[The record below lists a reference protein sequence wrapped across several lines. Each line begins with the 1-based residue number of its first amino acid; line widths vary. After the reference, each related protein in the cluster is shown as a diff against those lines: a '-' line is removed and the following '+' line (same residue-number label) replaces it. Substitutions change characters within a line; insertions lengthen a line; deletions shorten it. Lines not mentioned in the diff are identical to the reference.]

1 MKDYVKYKV
10 DEELSFLSA
19 DDNMWTK
26 ILEKSDEALGERAD
40 NLISREYFAKRG
52 RLGSKRSI
60 KTIVKVS
67 IIAAT
72 LMVLSVA
79 SVLGVEYFQRKYKT
93 IIPRSIS
100 GHFNSDSDAVSDMN
114 DVITS
119 QKSGM
124 IDKAAGVK
132 DMSDRYNITWEE
144 YTSTEHAIRAKIILQ
159 SKDGSPVLT
168 ENENKTPV
176 FTSIGFDKTEVKG
189 ENSILNAKDVGDVCV
204 GDKNIEEII
213 AGEYHFR
220 ENGRNITGRGI
231 RVKLTDIS
239 DDLSRLELEL
249 LYENYDTNL
258 DNENITITLGN
269 LISDYYEFEDMG
281 VKDSIGKLISS
292 GKAET
297 EFLDG
302 GIEDGMYKGYLPKG
316 DNKIVFSEKYPD
328 CYIDN
333 FGFVQVN
340 HYNYSDTQFAISFVC
355 DEASKNDFK
364 QLAMQSDI
372 TGYDVCTKI
381 YEHED
386 GRIELLYDVNC
397 DESYV
402 NEYYR
407 TKKDKDTD
415 NNIYDTTMEHLEHL
429 YLKKNVNYA
438 GLPYSGYQKYPN
450 LTSTEHANL
459 DRSYESVVKS
469 EIIPCEYS
477 ITFTNKVS
485 SKAFN
490 QDVNVFVPT
499 DTEGRELKLYNIT
512 IADMQ
517 VELCSI
523 SELKESDMSGK
534 DNSEIFDK
542 YYIYD
547 GPVLYMSDGSIV
559 KSDHENIMSTAQVS
573 MSSIRRYDNEPFLYS
588 NWSYD
593 ISGAVNTEN
602 IVKIEW
608 NGVTIWEK

>member
-10 DEELSFLSA
+10 DEELSSLSA
-19 DDNMWTK
+19 DDDMWAK
-26 ILEKSDEALGERAD
+26 ILEKSDEVLDERAD

-79 SVLGVEYFQRKYKT
+79 SVMGVEYFQRKYKT

-100 GHFNSDSDAVSDMN
+100 GHFNSDSDAVSNMK

-119 QKSGM
+119 EKSG
-124 IDKAAGVK
+124 ISDKTAGVK
-132 DMSDRYNITWEE
+132 DMSDRYNLTWEE

-189 ENSILNAKDVGDVCV
+189 ENSILNVKEVGNIRI
-204 GDKNIEEII
+204 GDKYTEEII

-281 VKDSIGKLISS
+281 VKDSIGKVISS

-316 DNKIVFSEKYPD
+316 DNRIVFSDKYPD

-333 FGFVQVN
+333 FGFVQ
-340 HYNYSDTQFAISFVC
+340 SDLHNNTQFAISFVC

-386 GRIELLYDVNC
+386 GRIELLYDVNY

-438 GLPYSGYQKYPN
+438 GLPYSGYQKDPN
-450 LTSTEHANL
+450 LSSTEHSNL
-459 DRSYESVVKS
+459 IRTHESCVKS

-477 ITFTNKVS
+477 IRFTNKVS
-485 SKAFN
+485 SKAFS
-490 QDVNVFVPT
+490 QDVNVYVPT
-499 DTEGRELKLYNIT
+499 DTEGREVKLYNIT
-512 IADMQ
+512 IDDMQ
-517 VELCSI
+517 VELCSTA
-523 SELKESDMSGK
+523 ELNESDMTRT
-534 DNSEIFDK
+534 DNAKIFDE

-547 GPVLYMSDGSIV
+547 GPVFYMSDGSV
-559 KSDHENIMSTAQVS
+559 VETDHENIMSTAHVS

-588 NWSYD
+588 KWSYD
-593 ISGAVNTEN
+593 ISGVVNTDN

>member
-26 ILEKSDEALGERAD
+26 ILEKSDETLGERTD
-40 NLISREYFAKRG
+40 NLISREYFARRG

-60 KTIVKVS
+60 KTVVKVS

-72 LMVLSVA
+72 LMVLFVA

-189 ENSILNAKDVGDVCV
+189 ENSILNVKDVGNIDVGV
-204 GDKNIEEII
+204 II
-213 AGEYHFR
+213 GNDR
-220 ENGRNITGRGI
+220 VVTGKGI
-231 RVKLTDIS
+231 SVRLTDIS

-249 LYENYDTNL
+249 LYQNYDTNL

-302 GIEDGMYKGYLPKG
+302 GIDHHAMYKGYLPKG
-316 DNKIVFSEKYPD
+316 DNRIAFSDKYPD

-333 FGFVQVN
+333 FGFVQN
-340 HYNYSDTQFAISFVC
+340 NLQDRNNTQFVISFVC

-386 GRIELLYDVNC
+386 GRIELLYDVNF
-397 DESYV
+397 DKSYE

-407 TKKDKDTD
+407 TQKDKITN
-415 NNIYDTTMEHLEHL
+415 NNITDTTMEHLEHL
-429 YLKKNVNYA
+429 YIKKNVNYA
-438 GLPYSGYQKYPN
+438 GVPYAGYQSYYN
-450 LTSTEHANL
+450 LTPTE
-459 DRSYESVVKS
+459 RSNIIRTHESCVKS
-469 EIIPCEYS
+469 ETIPCEYS
-477 ITFTNKVS
+477 IAYTNKVS
-485 SKAFN
+485 SKAFS
-490 QDVNVFVPT
+490 QDVDVVVPT
-499 DTEGRELKLYNIT
+499 DTEGRELKLFSIT

-517 VELCSI
+517 IQLRS
-523 SELKESDMSGK
+523 SAELKESDKTRKDYSGLY
-534 DNSEIFDK
+534 DEYD
-542 YYIYD
+542 IYD
-547 GPVLYMSDGSIV
+547 GPTLYMSDGSIV
-559 KSDHENIMSTAQVS
+559 KTERENSISTERMNAGMIDCNNYTVES
-573 MSSIRRYDNEPFLYS
+573 YL
-588 NWSYD
+588 SYD
-593 ISGAVNTEN
+593 ISVAVNTEN

>member
-19 DDNMWTK
+19 DDEMWAK

-40 NLISREYFAKRG
+40 NLISREYFARRG

-60 KTIVKVS
+60 KTVVKVS

-93 IIPRSIS
+93 IIPKSIS
-100 GHFNSDSDAVSDMN
+100 GHFNSDSDAVSDMK

-124 IDKAAGVK
+124 TDKTAGVK
-132 DMSDRYNITWEE
+132 DISDRYNLTWEE

-189 ENSILNAKDVGDVCV
+189 ENSILNVKDVGNIDVGV
-204 GDKNIEEII
+204 II
-213 AGEYHFR
+213 GNDR
-220 ENGRNITGRGI
+220 VVTGKGI
-231 RVKLTDIS
+231 SVRLTDIS

-249 LYENYDTNL
+249 LYQNYDTNL

-302 GIEDGMYKGYLPKG
+302 GIDHHAMYKGYLPKG
-316 DNKIVFSEKYPD
+316 DNRIAFSDKYPD

-333 FGFVQVN
+333 FGFVQN
-340 HYNYSDTQFAISFVC
+340 NLQDRNNTQFVISFVC

-386 GRIELLYDVNC
+386 GRIELLYDVNF
-397 DESYV
+397 DKSYE

-407 TKKDKDTD
+407 TQKDKITN
-415 NNIYDTTMEHLEHL
+415 NNITDTTMEHLEHL
-429 YLKKNVNYA
+429 YIKKNVNYA
-438 GLPYSGYQKYPN
+438 GVPYAGYQSYYN
-450 LTSTEHANL
+450 LTPTE
-459 DRSYESVVKS
+459 RSNIIRTHESCVKS
-469 EIIPCEYS
+469 ETIPCEYS
-477 ITFTNKVS
+477 IAYTNKVS
-485 SKAFN
+485 SKAFS
-490 QDVNVFVPT
+490 QDLDVVVPT
-499 DTEGRELKLYNIT
+499 DTEGRELKLFSIT

-517 VELCSI
+517 IQLRS
-523 SELKESDMSGK
+523 SAELKESDKTRKDYSGLY
-534 DNSEIFDK
+534 DEYD
-542 YYIYD
+542 IYD
-547 GPVLYMSDGSIV
+547 GPTLYMSDGSIV
-559 KSDHENIMSTAQVS
+559 KT
-573 MSSIRRYDNEPFLYS
+573 
-588 NWSYD
+588 
-593 ISGAVNTEN
+593 
-602 IVKIEW
+602 
-608 NGVTIWEK
+608 

>member
-26 ILEKSDEALGERAD
+26 ILEKSDEALGERTD

-60 KTIVKVS
+60 KTVVKVS

-79 SVLGVEYFQRKYKT
+79 SVMGVEYFQRKYKT

-100 GHFNSDSDAVSDMN
+100 GHFNSDSDAVSDMK

-119 QKSGM
+119 QKSG
-124 IDKAAGVK
+124 ISDKTAGVK
-132 DMSDRYNITWEE
+132 DMSDRYNLTWEE

-189 ENSILNAKDVGDVCV
+189 ENSILNVKDVGNIDVGV
-204 GDKNIEEII
+204 II
-213 AGEYHFR
+213 GNDR
-220 ENGRNITGRGI
+220 VVTGKGI
-231 RVKLTDIS
+231 SVRLTDIS

-249 LYENYDTNL
+249 LYQNYDTNL

-302 GIEDGMYKGYLPKG
+302 GIDHHAMYKGYLPKG
-316 DNKIVFSEKYPD
+316 DNRIAFSDKYPD

-333 FGFVQVN
+333 FGFVQN
-340 HYNYSDTQFAISFVC
+340 NLQDRNNTQFVISFVC
-355 DEASKNDFK
+355 DEASKDDFK

-386 GRIELLYDVNC
+386 GRIELLYDVNY
-397 DESYV
+397 DTSYA
-402 NEYYR
+402 NEHYR
-407 TKKDKDTD
+407 TQKDKITN
-415 NNIYDTTMEHLEHL
+415 NNIIDTTMEHLEHL

-438 GLPYSGYQKYPN
+438 GVPYAGYQSYYN
-450 LTSTEHANL
+450 LTPTE
-459 DRSYESVVKS
+459 RSNIIRTHESCVKS
-469 EIIPCEYS
+469 ETIPCEYN
-477 ITFTNKVS
+477 IAFTNKVS
-485 SKAFN
+485 SKAFS
-490 QDVNVFVPT
+490 QDVDVVVPT
-499 DTEGRELKLYNIT
+499 DTEGRELKLFSIT

-517 VELCSI
+517 IQLRS
-523 SELKESDMSGK
+523 SAELKESDKTRKDYSGLY
-534 DNSEIFDK
+534 DEYD
-542 YYIYD
+542 IYD
-547 GPVLYMSDGSIV
+547 GPTLYMSDGSIV
-559 KSDHENIMSTAQVS
+559 KTEREN
-573 MSSIRRYDNEPFLYS
+573 SILTERMNAGMIDCNNYTVESYL
-588 NWSYD
+588 SYD
-593 ISGAVNTEN
+593 ISVAVNTEN

>member
-10 DEELSFLSA
+10 DEELSSLSA
-19 DDNMWTK
+19 DDDMWAK
-26 ILEKSDEALGERAD
+26 ILEKSDEVLDERAD

-79 SVLGVEYFQRKYKT
+79 SVMGVEYIQRKYKT

-100 GHFNSDSDAVSDMN
+100 GHFNSDSDAVSDMK

-119 QKSGM
+119 QKSG
-124 IDKAAGVK
+124 ISDKTAGVK
-132 DMSDRYNITWEE
+132 DMSDRYNLTWEE

-189 ENSILNAKDVGDVCV
+189 ENSILNVKEVGNIRI
-204 GDKNIEEII
+204 GDKYTEEII

-281 VKDSIGKLISS
+281 VKDSIGKVISS

-316 DNKIVFSEKYPD
+316 DNRIVFSDKYPD

-333 FGFVQVN
+333 FGFVQ
-340 HYNYSDTQFAISFVC
+340 SDLHNNTQFAISFVC

-386 GRIELLYDVNC
+386 GRIELLYDVNY

-438 GLPYSGYQKYPN
+438 GLPYSGYQKDPN
-450 LTSTEHANL
+450 LSSTEHSNL
-459 DRSYESVVKS
+459 IRTHESCVKS

-485 SKAFN
+485 SKAFS
-490 QDVNVFVPT
+490 QDVNVYVPT
-499 DTEGRELKLYNIT
+499 DTEGREVKLYNIT
-512 IADMQ
+512 IDDMQ
-517 VELCSI
+517 VELCSTA
-523 SELKESDMSGK
+523 ELNESDMTRT
-534 DNSEIFDK
+534 DNAKIFDE

-547 GPVLYMSDGSIV
+547 GPVFYMSDGSV
-559 KSDHENIMSTAQVS
+559 VETDHENIMSTAHVS

-588 NWSYD
+588 KWSYD
-593 ISGAVNTEN
+593 ISGVVNTDN

>member
-19 DDNMWTK
+19 DDEMWAK
-26 ILEKSDEALGERAD
+26 ILEKSDETLGERTD

-60 KTIVKVS
+60 KTVVKVS

-79 SVLGVEYFQRKYKT
+79 SVMGVEYFQRKYKT

-124 IDKAAGVK
+124 TDKTASVK
-132 DMSDRYNITWEE
+132 DMSDRYNLTWEE

-189 ENSILNAKDVGDVCV
+189 ENSILNVKDVGNIDVGV
-204 GDKNIEEII
+204 II
-213 AGEYHFR
+213 GNDR
-220 ENGRNITGRGI
+220 VVTGKGI
-231 RVKLTDIS
+231 SVRLTDIS

-249 LYENYDTNL
+249 LYQNYDTNL

-302 GIEDGMYKGYLPKG
+302 GIDHHAMYKGYLPKG
-316 DNKIVFSEKYPD
+316 DNRIAFSDKYPD

-333 FGFVQVN
+333 FGFVQN
-340 HYNYSDTQFAISFVC
+340 NLQDRNNTQFVISFVC

-386 GRIELLYDVNC
+386 GRIELLYDVNF
-397 DESYV
+397 DKSYE

-407 TKKDKDTD
+407 TQKDKITN
-415 NNIYDTTMEHLEHL
+415 NNITDTTMEHLEHL
-429 YLKKNVNYA
+429 YIKKNVNYA
-438 GLPYSGYQKYPN
+438 GVPYAGYQSYYN
-450 LTSTEHANL
+450 LTPTE
-459 DRSYESVVKS
+459 RSNIIRTHESCVKS
-469 EIIPCEYS
+469 ETIPCEYS
-477 ITFTNKVS
+477 IAYTNKVS
-485 SKAFN
+485 SKAFS
-490 QDVNVFVPT
+490 QDVDVVVPT
-499 DTEGRELKLYNIT
+499 DTEGRELKLFSIT

-517 VELCSI
+517 IQLRS
-523 SELKESDMSGK
+523 SAELKESDKTRKDYSGLY
-534 DNSEIFDK
+534 DEYD
-542 YYIYD
+542 IYD
-547 GPVLYMSDGSIV
+547 GPTLYMSDGSIV
-559 KSDHENIMSTAQVS
+559 KTERENSISTERMNAGMIDCNNYTVES
-573 MSSIRRYDNEPFLYS
+573 YL
-588 NWSYD
+588 SYD
-593 ISGAVNTEN
+593 ISVAVNTEN

>member
-60 KTIVKVS
+60 KTVVKVS

-72 LMVLSVA
+72 IMVLSVA
-79 SVLGVEYFQRKYKT
+79 SVMGVEYFQRKYKT

-124 IDKAAGVK
+124 TDKTAGVK
-132 DMSDRYNITWEE
+132 DMSDRYNLTWEE

-189 ENSILNAKDVGDVCV
+189 ENSILNVEDVGNIDVGV
-204 GDKNIEEII
+204 II
-213 AGEYHFR
+213 GNDR
-220 ENGRNITGRGI
+220 VVTGKGI
-231 RVKLTDIS
+231 SVRLTDIS

-249 LYENYDTNL
+249 LYQNYDTNL

-316 DNKIVFSEKYPD
+316 DNKIVFSDKYPD

-438 GLPYSGYQKYPN
+438 GVPYAGYQSYYN
-450 LTSTEHANL
+450 LTPTE
-459 DRSYESVVKS
+459 RSNIIRTHESCVKS
-469 EIIPCEYS
+469 ETIPCEYN
-477 ITFTNKVS
+477 IAFTNKVS
-485 SKAFN
+485 SKAFS
-490 QDVNVFVPT
+490 QDVDVVVPT
-499 DTEGRELKLYNIT
+499 DTEGRELKLFSIT

-517 VELCSI
+517 IQLRS
-523 SELKESDMSGK
+523 SAELKESDKTRKDYSGLY
-534 DNSEIFDK
+534 DEYD
-542 YYIYD
+542 IYD
-547 GPVLYMSDGSIV
+547 GPTLYMSDGSIV
-559 KSDHENIMSTAQVS
+559 KTERENSISTERMNAGMIDCNNYTVES
-573 MSSIRRYDNEPFLYS
+573 YL
-588 NWSYD
+588 SYD
-593 ISGAVNTEN
+593 ISVAVNTEN

>member
-10 DEELSFLSA
+10 DEELSSLSA
-19 DDNMWTK
+19 DDDMWAK
-26 ILEKSDEALGERAD
+26 ILEKSDEVLGKRTD
-40 NLISREYFAKRG
+40 NLISREYFARRG

-100 GHFNSDSDAVSDMN
+100 GHFKSDSDAVSNMN

-119 QKSGM
+119 EKSG
-124 IDKAAGVK
+124 ISDKTAGVK

-189 ENSILNAKDVGDVCV
+189 ENSILNVEDVG
-204 GDKNIEEII
+204 NIDIGVVI
-213 AGEYHFR
+213 GNDR
-220 ENGRNITGRGI
+220 VVTGKGI
-231 RVKLTDIS
+231 SVRLTDIT

-249 LYENYDTNL
+249 LYQNYDTNL
-258 DNENITITLGN
+258 DNENITITIGN
-269 LISDYYEFEDMG
+269 LISDYYEFEDME

-302 GIEDGMYKGYLPKG
+302 GIDHHGMYKGYLPKG
-316 DNKIVFSEKYPD
+316 DNRIVISDKYPD

-333 FGFVQVN
+333 FGFVQN
-340 HYNYSDTQFAISFVC
+340 NLQDRNNTQFVISFVC

-386 GRIELLYDVNC
+386 GRIELLYDVNS
-397 DESYV
+397 DQSYL
-402 NEYYR
+402 NEHYKSKR
-407 TKKDKDTD
+407 DKNTD
-415 NNIYDTTMEHLEHL
+415 NNIIDTTMEHLEHL

-438 GLPYSGYQKYPN
+438 GVPYAGYQSYYN
-450 LTSTEHANL
+450 LTPTE
-459 DRSYESVVKS
+459 RSNMMRLHDSCVKS
-469 EIIPCEYS
+469 ETIPCEYS

-485 SKAFN
+485 SMAFS
-490 QDVNVFVPT
+490 QDVDVVVPT
-499 DTEGRELKLYNIT
+499 DTEGRELKLFRIT

-517 VELCSI
+517 IELRS
-523 SELKESDMSGK
+523 SAELNESDKTRKDYSGLLY
-534 DNSEIFDK
+534 DEYD
-542 YYIYD
+542 IYK
-547 GPVLYMSDGSIV
+547 GPILYMSDGSII
-559 KSDHENIMSTAQVS
+559 KTESDNSISTERLNGGMIDWNNYTVES
-573 MSSIRRYDNEPFLYS
+573 YL
-588 NWSYD
+588 SYD

>member
-19 DDNMWTK
+19 DDEMWAK

-60 KTIVKVS
+60 KTVVKVS

-100 GHFNSDSDAVSDMN
+100 GHFNSDSDAVSDMK

-124 IDKAAGVK
+124 TDKTAGVK
-132 DMSDRYNITWEE
+132 DMSDRYNLTWEE

-189 ENSILNAKDVGDVCV
+189 ENSILNAKDVGNIDVGV
-204 GDKNIEEII
+204 II
-213 AGEYHFR
+213 GNDR
-220 ENGRNITGRGI
+220 VVTGKGI
-231 RVKLTDIS
+231 SVRLTDIS

-249 LYENYDTNL
+249 LYQNYDTNL

-316 DNKIVFSEKYPD
+316 DNRIVFSDKYPD

-333 FGFVQVN
+333 FGFVQ
-340 HYNYSDTQFAISFVC
+340 SDLHNNTQFAISFVC

-386 GRIELLYDVNC
+386 GRIELLYDVNY

-438 GLPYSGYQKYPN
+438 GLPYSGYQKDYN
-450 LTSTEHANL
+450 LSSTEHSNL
-459 DRSYESVVKS
+459 IRTHESCVKS
-469 EIIPCEYS
+469 ETIPCEYS

-485 SKAFN
+485 SKAFS
-490 QDVNVFVPT
+490 QDVNVYVPT
-499 DTEGRELKLYNIT
+499 DTEGREVKLYNIT
-512 IADMQ
+512 IDDMQ
-517 VELCSI
+517 VELCSTA
-523 SELKESDMSGK
+523 ELNESDMTGT
-534 DNSEIFDK
+534 DNAKIFDE

-547 GPVLYMSDGSIV
+547 GPVFYMSDGSV
-559 KSDHENIMSTAQVS
+559 VETDHENIMSTAHVS

-588 NWSYD
+588 KWSYD
-593 ISGAVNTEN
+593 ISGVVNTDN

>member
-26 ILEKSDEALGERAD
+26 ILEKSDETLGERTD
-40 NLISREYFAKRG
+40 NLISREYFARRG

-60 KTIVKVS
+60 KTVVKVS

-72 LMVLSVA
+72 LMVLFVA

-189 ENSILNAKDVGDVCV
+189 ENSILNVKDVGNIDVGV
-204 GDKNIEEII
+204 II
-213 AGEYHFR
+213 GNDR
-220 ENGRNITGRGI
+220 VVTGKGI
-231 RVKLTDIS
+231 SVRLTDIS

-249 LYENYDTNL
+249 LYQNYDTNL

-302 GIEDGMYKGYLPKG
+302 GIDHHAMYKGYLPKG
-316 DNKIVFSEKYPD
+316 DNRIAFSDKYPD

-333 FGFVQVN
+333 FGFVQN
-340 HYNYSDTQFAISFVC
+340 NLQDRNNTQFVISFVC

-386 GRIELLYDVNC
+386 GRIELLYDVNF
-397 DESYV
+397 DKSYE

-407 TKKDKDTD
+407 TQKDKITN
-415 NNIYDTTMEHLEHL
+415 NNITDTTMEHLEHL

-438 GLPYSGYQKYPN
+438 GLPYAGYQSYYN
-450 LTSTEHANL
+450 LTPTE
-459 DRSYESVVKS
+459 RSNIIRTHESCVKS
-469 EIIPCEYS
+469 ETIPCEYS
-477 ITFTNKVS
+477 IAFTNKVS
-485 SKAFN
+485 SKAFS
-490 QDVNVFVPT
+490 QDVDVVVPT
-499 DTEGRELKLYNIT
+499 DTEGRELKLFSIT

-517 VELCSI
+517 IQLRS
-523 SELKESDMSGK
+523 SAELKESDKTRKDYSGLY
-534 DNSEIFDK
+534 DEYD
-542 YYIYD
+542 IYD
-547 GPVLYMSDGSIV
+547 GPTLYMSDGSIV
-559 KSDHENIMSTAQVS
+559 KTERENSISTERMNAGMIDCNNYTVES
-573 MSSIRRYDNEPFLYS
+573 YL
-588 NWSYD
+588 SYD
-593 ISGAVNTEN
+593 ISVAVNTEN

>member
-40 NLISREYFAKRG
+40 NLISREYFARRG

-100 GHFNSDSDAVSDMN
+100 GHFKSDSDAVSNMN

-119 QKSGM
+119 EKSG
-124 IDKAAGVK
+124 ISDKTAGVK

-189 ENSILNAKDVGDVCV
+189 ENSILNVEDVGNIDVGV
-204 GDKNIEEII
+204 II
-213 AGEYHFR
+213 GNDR
-220 ENGRNITGRGI
+220 VVTGKGI
-231 RVKLTDIS
+231 SVRLTDIT

-249 LYENYDTNL
+249 LYQNYDTNL
-258 DNENITITLGN
+258 DNENITITIGN

-302 GIEDGMYKGYLPKG
+302 GIDHHGMYKGYLPKG
-316 DNKIVFSEKYPD
+316 DNRIVISDKYPD

-333 FGFVQVN
+333 FGFVQN
-340 HYNYSDTQFAISFVC
+340 NLQDRNNTQFVISFVC
-355 DEASKNDFK
+355 DEASKDDFK

-386 GRIELLYDVNC
+386 GRIELLYDVNY
-397 DESYV
+397 DTSYE
-402 NEYYR
+402 NEHYR
-407 TKKDKDTD
+407 TQKDKITN
-415 NNIYDTTMEHLEHL
+415 NNIIDTTMEHLEHL

-438 GLPYSGYQKYPN
+438 GVPYAGYQSYYN
-450 LTSTEHANL
+450 LTPTE
-459 DRSYESVVKS
+459 RSNIIRTHESCVKS
-469 EIIPCEYS
+469 ETIPCEYN
-477 ITFTNKVS
+477 IAFTNKVS
-485 SKAFN
+485 SKAFS
-490 QDVNVFVPT
+490 QDVDVVVPT
-499 DTEGRELKLYNIT
+499 DTEGRELKLFSIT

-517 VELCSI
+517 IQLRS
-523 SELKESDMSGK
+523 SAELKESDKTRKDYSGLY
-534 DNSEIFDK
+534 DEYD
-542 YYIYD
+542 IYD
-547 GPVLYMSDGSIV
+547 GPTLYMSDGSIV
-559 KSDHENIMSTAQVS
+559 KTERENSISTERMNAGMIDCNNYTVES
-573 MSSIRRYDNEPFLYS
+573 YL
-588 NWSYD
+588 SYD
-593 ISGAVNTEN
+593 ISVAVNTEN

>member
-10 DEELSFLSA
+10 DEELSSLSA
-19 DDNMWTK
+19 DDDMWEK
-26 ILEKSDEALGERAD
+26 ILEKSDEVLDERAD
-40 NLISREYFAKRG
+40 NLISREYFARRG

-79 SVLGVEYFQRKYKT
+79 SVMGVEYFQRKYKT

-100 GHFNSDSDAVSDMN
+100 GHFNSDSDAVSDMK

-119 QKSGM
+119 QKSG
-124 IDKAAGVK
+124 ISDKTAGVK
-132 DMSDRYNITWEE
+132 DMSDRYNLTWEE

-189 ENSILNAKDVGDVCV
+189 ENSILNVKEVGNIRI
-204 GDKNIEEII
+204 GDKYTEEII

-281 VKDSIGKLISS
+281 VKDSIGKVISS

-316 DNKIVFSEKYPD
+316 DNRIVFSDKYPD

-333 FGFVQVN
+333 FGFVQ
-340 HYNYSDTQFAISFVC
+340 SDLHNNTQFAISFVC

-386 GRIELLYDVNC
+386 GRIELLYDVNY

-438 GLPYSGYQKYPN
+438 GLPYSGYQKDPN
-450 LTSTEHANL
+450 LSSTEHSNL
-459 DRSYESVVKS
+459 IRTHESCVKS

-485 SKAFN
+485 SKAFS
-490 QDVNVFVPT
+490 QDVNVYVPT
-499 DTEGRELKLYNIT
+499 DTEGREVKLYNIT
-512 IADMQ
+512 IDDMQ
-517 VELCSI
+517 VELCSTA
-523 SELKESDMSGK
+523 ELNESDMTRT
-534 DNSEIFDK
+534 DNAKIFDE

-547 GPVLYMSDGSIV
+547 GPVFYMSDGSV
-559 KSDHENIMSTAQVS
+559 VETDHENIMSTAHVS

-588 NWSYD
+588 KWSYD
-593 ISGAVNTEN
+593 ISGVVNTDN

>member
-10 DEELSFLSA
+10 DEELSSLSA
-19 DDNMWTK
+19 DDEMWAK
-26 ILEKSDEALGERAD
+26 ILEKSDEVIDKRTD

-60 KTIVKVS
+60 KTVVKVS

-93 IIPRSIS
+93 IIPKSIS
-100 GHFNSDSDAVSDMN
+100 GHFNSDSDAVSDMK

-124 IDKAAGVK
+124 TDKTAGVK
-132 DMSDRYNITWEE
+132 DMSDRYNLTWEE

-189 ENSILNAKDVGDVCV
+189 ENSILNAKDVGNIDVGV
-204 GDKNIEEII
+204 II
-213 AGEYHFR
+213 GNDR
-220 ENGRNITGRGI
+220 VVTGKGI
-231 RVKLTDIS
+231 SVRLTDIS

-249 LYENYDTNL
+249 LYQNYDTNL

-281 VKDSIGKLISS
+281 VKDSIGELISS

-302 GIEDGMYKGYLPKG
+302 GIDHHAMYKGYLPKG
-316 DNKIVFSEKYPD
+316 DNRIAFSDKYPD

-333 FGFVQVN
+333 FGFVQN
-340 HYNYSDTQFAISFVC
+340 NLQDRNNTQFVISFVC
-355 DEASKNDFK
+355 DEASKDDFK

-386 GRIELLYDVNC
+386 GRIELLYDVNF
-397 DESYV
+397 DKSYE

-407 TKKDKDTD
+407 TQKDKITN
-415 NNIYDTTMEHLEHL
+415 NNITDTTMEHLEHL

-438 GLPYSGYQKYPN
+438 GVPYAGYQSYYN
-450 LTSTEHANL
+450 LTPTE
-459 DRSYESVVKS
+459 RSNIIRTHESCVKS
-469 EIIPCEYS
+469 ETIPCEYS
-477 ITFTNKVS
+477 IAYTNKVS
-485 SKAFN
+485 SKAFS
-490 QDVNVFVPT
+490 QDVDVVVPT
-499 DTEGRELKLYNIT
+499 DTEGRELKLFSIT

-517 VELCSI
+517 IQLRS
-523 SELKESDMSGK
+523 SAELKESDKTRKDYSGLY
-534 DNSEIFDK
+534 DEYD
-542 YYIYD
+542 IYD
-547 GPVLYMSDGSIV
+547 GPTLYMSDGSIV
-559 KSDHENIMSTAQVS
+559 KTERENSISTERMNAGMIDCNNYTVES
-573 MSSIRRYDNEPFLYS
+573 YL
-588 NWSYD
+588 SYD
-593 ISGAVNTEN
+593 ISVAVNTEN

>member
-10 DEELSFLSA
+10 DEELSSLSA
-19 DDNMWTK
+19 DDDMWAK
-26 ILEKSDEALGERAD
+26 ILEKSDEVLDERAD

-79 SVLGVEYFQRKYKT
+79 SVMGVEYFQRKYKT

-100 GHFNSDSDAVSDMN
+100 GHFNSDSDAVSNMN

-119 QKSGM
+119 EKSG
-124 IDKAAGVK
+124 ISDKTAGVK
-132 DMSDRYNITWEE
+132 DMSDRYNLTWEE

-176 FTSIGFDKTEVKG
+176 FTSIGFDKTVVKG
-189 ENSILNAKDVGDVCV
+189 ENSILNAKDVGNIDVGV
-204 GDKNIEEII
+204 II
-213 AGEYHFR
+213 GNDR
-220 ENGRNITGRGI
+220 VVTGKGI
-231 RVKLTDIS
+231 SVRLTDIT

-249 LYENYDTNL
+249 LYQNYDTNL

-281 VKDSIGKLISS
+281 VKDSIGELISS

-302 GIEDGMYKGYLPKG
+302 GIDHHAMYKGYLPKG
-316 DNKIVFSEKYPD
+316 DNKIAFSDKYPD

-333 FGFVQVN
+333 FGFVQN
-340 HYNYSDTQFAISFVC
+340 NLQDRNNTQFVISFVC
-355 DEASKNDFK
+355 DEASKDDFK

-372 TGYDVCTKI
+372 TGYDVCIKI

-386 GRIELLYDVNC
+386 GRIELLYDVNY
-397 DESYV
+397 DTSYA
-402 NEYYR
+402 NEHYR
-407 TKKDKDTD
+407 TQKDKITN
-415 NNIYDTTMEHLEHL
+415 NNIIDTTMEHLEHL

-438 GLPYSGYQKYPN
+438 GVPYAGYQSYYN
-450 LTSTEHANL
+450 LTPTE
-459 DRSYESVVKS
+459 RSYIIRTHESCVKS
-469 EIIPCEYS
+469 ETIPCEYN

-485 SKAFN
+485 SKAFS
-490 QDVNVFVPT
+490 QDVDVVVPT
-499 DTEGRELKLYNIT
+499 DTEGRELKLFSIT

-517 VELCSI
+517 IQLRS
-523 SELKESDMSGK
+523 SAELKESDKTKKDYSGLY
-534 DNSEIFDK
+534 DEYD
-542 YYIYD
+542 IYD
-547 GPVLYMSDGSIV
+547 GPTLYMSDGSIV
-559 KSDHENIMSTAQVS
+559 KTERENSISTERMNAGMIDCNNYTVES
-573 MSSIRRYDNEPFLYS
+573 YL
-588 NWSYD
+588 SYD

>member
-10 DEELSFLSA
+10 DEELSSLSA
-19 DDNMWTK
+19 DDDMWAK
-26 ILEKSDEALGERAD
+26 ILEKSDEVLDERAD
-40 NLISREYFAKRG
+40 NLISREYFVRRG

-60 KTIVKVS
+60 KTVVKVS

-100 GHFNSDSDAVSDMN
+100 GHFKSDSDAVSNMN

-119 QKSGM
+119 EKSG
-124 IDKAAGVK
+124 ISDKTAGVK

-189 ENSILNAKDVGDVCV
+189 ENSILNVEDVG
-204 GDKNIEEII
+204 NIDIGVVI
-213 AGEYHFR
+213 GNDR
-220 ENGRNITGRGI
+220 VVTGKGI
-231 RVKLTDIS
+231 SVRLTDIT

-249 LYENYDTNL
+249 LYQNYDTNL
-258 DNENITITLGN
+258 DNENITITIGN

-302 GIEDGMYKGYLPKG
+302 GIDHHGMYKGYLPKG
-316 DNKIVFSEKYPD
+316 DNRIVISDKYPD

-333 FGFVQVN
+333 FGFVQN
-340 HYNYSDTQFAISFVC
+340 NLQDRNNIQFAISFVC

-397 DESYV
+397 DESYL
-402 NEYYR
+402 NEHYKSKR
-407 TKKDKDTD
+407 DKNTD
-415 NNIYDTTMEHLEHL
+415 NNIIDTTMEHLEHL

-438 GLPYSGYQKYPN
+438 GVPYAGYQSYYN
-450 LTSTEHANL
+450 LTPTE
-459 DRSYESVVKS
+459 RSNIIRIHESCVKS
-469 EIIPCEYS
+469 ETIPCEYS

-485 SKAFN
+485 SKAFS
-490 QDVNVFVPT
+490 QDVDVVVPT
-499 DTEGRELKLYNIT
+499 DTEGRELKLFRIT

-517 VELCSI
+517 IELRS
-523 SELKESDMSGK
+523 SAELKESDKTRKDYSGLLY
-534 DNSEIFDK
+534 DEYD
-542 YYIYD
+542 IYK
-547 GPVLYMSDGSIV
+547 GPILYMSDGSIV
-559 KSDHENIMSTAQVS
+559 KTESDNSISTERLNGGMIDWNNYTVES
-573 MSSIRRYDNEPFLYS
+573 YL
-588 NWSYD
+588 SYD

>member
-10 DEELSFLSA
+10 DEELSSLSA
-19 DDNMWTK
+19 DDDMWAK
-26 ILEKSDEALGERAD
+26 ILEKSDEVLDERAD

-79 SVLGVEYFQRKYKT
+79 SVMGVEYFQRKYKT

-100 GHFNSDSDAVSDMN
+100 GHFNSDSDAVSNMK

-119 QKSGM
+119 EKSG
-124 IDKAAGVK
+124 ISDKTAGVK
-132 DMSDRYNITWEE
+132 DMSDRYNLTWEE

-189 ENSILNAKDVGDVCV
+189 ENSILNVKEVGNIRI
-204 GDKNIEEII
+204 GDKYTEEII

-281 VKDSIGKLISS
+281 VKDSIGKVISS

-316 DNKIVFSEKYPD
+316 DNRIVFSDKYPD

-333 FGFVQVN
+333 FGFVQ
-340 HYNYSDTQFAISFVC
+340 SDLHNNTQFAISFVC

-386 GRIELLYDVNC
+386 GRIELLYDVNY

-438 GLPYSGYQKYPN
+438 GLPYSGYQKDPN
-450 LTSTEHANL
+450 LSSTEHSNL
-459 DRSYESVVKS
+459 IRTHESCVKS

-485 SKAFN
+485 SKAFS
-490 QDVNVFVPT
+490 QDVNVYVPT
-499 DTEGRELKLYNIT
+499 DTEGREVKLYNIT
-512 IADMQ
+512 IDDMQ
-517 VELCSI
+517 VELCSTA
-523 SELKESDMSGK
+523 ELNESDMTRT
-534 DNSEIFDK
+534 DNAKIFDE

-547 GPVLYMSDGSIV
+547 GPVFYMSDGSV
-559 KSDHENIMSTAQVS
+559 VETDHENIMSTAHVS

-588 NWSYD
+588 KWSYD
-593 ISGAVNTEN
+593 ISGVVNTDN

>member
-60 KTIVKVS
+60 KTVVKVS

-100 GHFNSDSDAVSDMN
+100 GHFNSDSDAVSDMK

-124 IDKAAGVK
+124 TDKTAGVK
-132 DMSDRYNITWEE
+132 DMSDRYNLTWEE

-189 ENSILNAKDVGDVCV
+189 ENSILNVEDVGNIDVGV
-204 GDKNIEEII
+204 II
-213 AGEYHFR
+213 GNDR
-220 ENGRNITGRGI
+220 VVTGKGI
-231 RVKLTDIS
+231 SVRLTDIS

-249 LYENYDTNL
+249 LYQNYDTNL

-302 GIEDGMYKGYLPKG
+302 GIDHHAMYKGYLPKG
-316 DNKIVFSEKYPD
+316 DNRIAFSDKYPD

-333 FGFVQVN
+333 FGFVQN
-340 HYNYSDTQFAISFVC
+340 NLQDRNNTQFVISFVC
-355 DEASKNDFK
+355 DEASKDDFK

-386 GRIELLYDVNC
+386 GRIELLYDVNY
-397 DESYV
+397 DTSYA
-402 NEYYR
+402 NEHYR
-407 TKKDKDTD
+407 TQKDKITN
-415 NNIYDTTMEHLEHL
+415 NNIIDTTMEHLEHL

-438 GLPYSGYQKYPN
+438 GVPYAGYQSYYN
-450 LTSTEHANL
+450 LTPTE
-459 DRSYESVVKS
+459 RSYIIRTHESCVKS
-469 EIIPCEYS
+469 ETIPCEYN

-485 SKAFN
+485 SKAFS
-490 QDVNVFVPT
+490 QDVDVVVPT
-499 DTEGRELKLYNIT
+499 DTEGRELKLFSIT

-517 VELCSI
+517 IQLRS
-523 SELKESDMSGK
+523 SAELKESDKTKKDYSGLY
-534 DNSEIFDK
+534 DEYD
-542 YYIYD
+542 IYD
-547 GPVLYMSDGSIV
+547 GPTLYMSDGSIV
-559 KSDHENIMSTAQVS
+559 KTERENSISTERMNAGMIDCNNYTVES
-573 MSSIRRYDNEPFLYS
+573 YL
-588 NWSYD
+588 SYD

>member
-10 DEELSFLSA
+10 DEELSSLSA
-19 DDNMWTK
+19 DDDMWAK
-26 ILEKSDEALGERAD
+26 ILEKSDEVLDERAD

-79 SVLGVEYFQRKYKT
+79 SVMGVEYFQRKYKT

-100 GHFNSDSDAVSDMN
+100 GHFNSDSDAVSDMK

-119 QKSGM
+119 QKSG
-124 IDKAAGVK
+124 ISDKTAGVK
-132 DMSDRYNITWEE
+132 DMSDRYNLTWEE

-176 FTSIGFDKTEVKG
+176 FTSIGFDKTVVKG
-189 ENSILNAKDVGDVCV
+189 ENSILNVKEVGNIRI
-204 GDKNIEEII
+204 GDKYTEEII

-316 DNKIVFSEKYPD
+316 DNRIVFSDKYPD

-333 FGFVQVN
+333 FGFVQ
-340 HYNYSDTQFAISFVC
+340 SDLHNNTQFAISFVC

-386 GRIELLYDVNC
+386 GRIELLYDVNY
-397 DESYV
+397 DETYV
-402 NEYYR
+402 NDYYR

-438 GLPYSGYQKYPN
+438 GLPYSGYQKDPN
-450 LTSTEHANL
+450 LSSTEHSNL
-459 DRSYESVVKS
+459 IRTHESCVKS

-485 SKAFN
+485 SKAFS

-499 DTEGRELKLYNIT
+499 DTEGREVKLYNIT
-512 IADMQ
+512 IDDMQ
-517 VELCSI
+517 VELCSTA
-523 SELKESDMSGK
+523 ELNESDMTGT
-534 DNSEIFDK
+534 DNAKIFDE

-547 GPVLYMSDGSIV
+547 GPVFYMSDGSV
-559 KSDHENIMSTAQVS
+559 VETDHENIMSTAHVS
-573 MSSIRRYDNEPFLYS
+573 MSSIRRYNNEPFLYS
-588 NWSYD
+588 KWSYD
-593 ISGAVNTEN
+593 ISGVVNTDN

>member
-10 DEELSFLSA
+10 DEELSSLSA
-19 DDNMWTK
+19 DDDMWAK
-26 ILEKSDEALGERAD
+26 ILEKSDEVLDERTD
-40 NLISREYFAKRG
+40 NLISREYFARRG

-60 KTIVKVS
+60 KTVVKVS

-72 LMVLSVA
+72 LMMLFVA

-132 DMSDRYNITWEE
+132 DMSDRYNLTWEE

-189 ENSILNAKDVGDVCV
+189 ENSILNVKEVGNIRI
-204 GDKNIEEII
+204 GDKYTEEII

-281 VKDSIGKLISS
+281 VKDSIGKVISS

-316 DNKIVFSEKYPD
+316 DNRIVFSDKYPD

-333 FGFVQVN
+333 FGFVQ
-340 HYNYSDTQFAISFVC
+340 SDLHNNTQFAISFVC

-386 GRIELLYDVNC
+386 GRIELLYDVNY
-397 DESYV
+397 DESHV

-438 GLPYSGYQKYPN
+438 GLPYSGYQKDPN
-450 LTSTEHANL
+450 LSSTEHSNL
-459 DRSYESVVKS
+459 IRTHESCVKS

-485 SKAFN
+485 SKAFS
-490 QDVNVFVPT
+490 QDVNVYVPT
-499 DTEGRELKLYNIT
+499 DTEGREVKLYNIT
-512 IADMQ
+512 IDDMQ
-517 VELCSI
+517 VELCSTA
-523 SELKESDMSGK
+523 ELNESDMTRT
-534 DNSEIFDK
+534 DNAKIFDE

-547 GPVLYMSDGSIV
+547 GPVFYMSDGSV
-559 KSDHENIMSTAQVS
+559 VETDHENIMSTAHVS

-588 NWSYD
+588 KWSYD
-593 ISGAVNTEN
+593 ISGVVNTDN

>member
-10 DEELSFLSA
+10 DEELSSLSA
-19 DDNMWTK
+19 DDDMWAK
-26 ILEKSDEALGERAD
+26 ILEKSDEVLGKRTD
-40 NLISREYFAKRG
+40 NLISREYFARRG

-100 GHFNSDSDAVSDMN
+100 GHFKSDSDAVSNMN

-119 QKSGM
+119 EKSG
-124 IDKAAGVK
+124 ISDKTAGVK

-189 ENSILNAKDVGDVCV
+189 ENSILNVEDVG
-204 GDKNIEEII
+204 NIDIGVVI
-213 AGEYHFR
+213 GNDR
-220 ENGRNITGRGI
+220 VVTGKGI
-231 RVKLTDIS
+231 SVRLTDIT

-249 LYENYDTNL
+249 LYQNYDTNL
-258 DNENITITLGN
+258 DNENITITIGN

-302 GIEDGMYKGYLPKG
+302 GIDHHGMYKGYLPKG
-316 DNKIVFSEKYPD
+316 DNRIVISDKYPD

-333 FGFVQVN
+333 FGFVQN
-340 HYNYSDTQFAISFVC
+340 NLQDRNNIQFAISFVC
-355 DEASKNDFK
+355 DEASKDDFK

-386 GRIELLYDVNC
+386 GRIELLYDVNS
-397 DESYV
+397 DESYL
-402 NEYYR
+402 NEHYKSKR
-407 TKKDKDTD
+407 DKNTD
-415 NNIYDTTMEHLEHL
+415 NNIIDTTMEHLEHL

-438 GLPYSGYQKYPN
+438 GVPYAGYQSYYN
-450 LTSTEHANL
+450 LTPTE
-459 DRSYESVVKS
+459 RSNIIRIHESCVKS
-469 EIIPCEYS
+469 ETIPCEYS

-485 SKAFN
+485 SKAFS
-490 QDVNVFVPT
+490 QDVDVVVPT
-499 DTEGRELKLYNIT
+499 DTEGRELKLFSIT

-517 VELCSI
+517 IELRS
-523 SELKESDMSGK
+523 SAELKESDKTRKDYSGLLY
-534 DNSEIFDK
+534 DEYD
-542 YYIYD
+542 IYK
-547 GPVLYMSDGSIV
+547 GPILYMSDGSIV
-559 KSDHENIMSTAQVS
+559 KTESDNSISTERLNAGMIDWNNYTVES
-573 MSSIRRYDNEPFLYS
+573 YL
-588 NWSYD
+588 SYD
-593 ISGAVNTEN
+593 IAGAVNTEN

>member
-26 ILEKSDEALGERAD
+26 ILEKSDETLGERTD

-60 KTIVKVS
+60 KTVVKVS

-189 ENSILNAKDVGDVCV
+189 ENSILNAKDVGNIDVGV
-204 GDKNIEEII
+204 II
-213 AGEYHFR
+213 GNDR
-220 ENGRNITGRGI
+220 VVTGKGI
-231 RVKLTDIS
+231 SVRLTDIS

-249 LYENYDTNL
+249 LYQNYDTNL

-302 GIEDGMYKGYLPKG
+302 GIDHHAMYKGYLPKG
-316 DNKIVFSEKYPD
+316 DNRIAFSDKYPD

-333 FGFVQVN
+333 FGFVQN
-340 HYNYSDTQFAISFVC
+340 NLQDRNNTQFVISFVC
-355 DEASKNDFK
+355 DEASKDDFK

-386 GRIELLYDVNC
+386 GRIELLYDVNF
-397 DESYV
+397 DKSYE

-407 TKKDKDTD
+407 TQKDKITN
-415 NNIYDTTMEHLEHL
+415 NNITDTTMEHLEHL
-429 YLKKNVNYA
+429 YIKKNVNYA
-438 GLPYSGYQKYPN
+438 GVPYAGYQSYYN
-450 LTSTEHANL
+450 LTPTE
-459 DRSYESVVKS
+459 RSNIIRTHESCVKS
-469 EIIPCEYS
+469 ETIPCEYS
-477 ITFTNKVS
+477 IAFTNKVS
-485 SKAFN
+485 SKAFS
-490 QDVNVFVPT
+490 QDVDVVVPT
-499 DTEGRELKLYNIT
+499 DTEGRELKLFSIT

-517 VELCSI
+517 IQLRS
-523 SELKESDMSGK
+523 SAELKESDKTRKDYSGLY
-534 DNSEIFDK
+534 DEYD
-542 YYIYD
+542 IYD
-547 GPVLYMSDGSIV
+547 GPTLYMSDGSIV
-559 KSDHENIMSTAQVS
+559 KTERENSISTERMNAGMIDCNNYTVES
-573 MSSIRRYDNEPFLYS
+573 YL
-588 NWSYD
+588 SYD
-593 ISGAVNTEN
+593 ISVAVNTEN

>member
-10 DEELSFLSA
+10 DEELSSLSA
-19 DDNMWTK
+19 DDDMWAK
-26 ILEKSDEALGERAD
+26 ILEKSDEVLDERAD
-40 NLISREYFAKRG
+40 NLISREYFVRRG

-100 GHFNSDSDAVSDMN
+100 GHFKSDSDAVSNMN

-119 QKSGM
+119 EKSG
-124 IDKAAGVK
+124 ISDKTAGVK

-189 ENSILNAKDVGDVCV
+189 ENSILNVEDVG
-204 GDKNIEEII
+204 NIDIGVVI
-213 AGEYHFR
+213 GNDR
-220 ENGRNITGRGI
+220 VVTGKGI
-231 RVKLTDIS
+231 SVRLTDIT

-249 LYENYDTNL
+249 LYQNYDTNL
-258 DNENITITLGN
+258 DNENITITIGN

-302 GIEDGMYKGYLPKG
+302 GIDHHGMYKGYLPKG
-316 DNKIVFSEKYPD
+316 DNRIVISDKYPD

-333 FGFVQVN
+333 FGFVQN
-340 HYNYSDTQFAISFVC
+340 NLQDRNNIQFAISFVC

-386 GRIELLYDVNC
+386 GRIELLYDVNY
-397 DESYV
+397 DESYL
-402 NEYYR
+402 NEHYKSKR
-407 TKKDKDTD
+407 DKNTD
-415 NNIYDTTMEHLEHL
+415 NNIIDTTMEHLEHL

-438 GLPYSGYQKYPN
+438 GVPYAGYQSYYN
-450 LTSTEHANL
+450 LTPTE
-459 DRSYESVVKS
+459 RSNIIRIHESCVKS
-469 EIIPCEYS
+469 ETIPCEYS

-485 SKAFN
+485 SKAFS
-490 QDVNVFVPT
+490 QDVDVVVPT
-499 DTEGRELKLYNIT
+499 DTEGRELKLFRIT

-517 VELCSI
+517 IELRS
-523 SELKESDMSGK
+523 SAELKESDKTRKDYSGLLY
-534 DNSEIFDK
+534 DEYD
-542 YYIYD
+542 IYK
-547 GPVLYMSDGSIV
+547 GPILYMSDGSIV
-559 KSDHENIMSTAQVS
+559 KTESDNSISTERLNGGMIDWNNYTVES
-573 MSSIRRYDNEPFLYS
+573 YL
-588 NWSYD
+588 SYD

>member
-10 DEELSFLSA
+10 DEELSSLSA
-19 DDNMWTK
+19 DDDMWAK
-26 ILEKSDEALGERAD
+26 ILEKSDEVLDERAD

-79 SVLGVEYFQRKYKT
+79 SVMGVEYFQRKYKT

-100 GHFNSDSDAVSDMN
+100 GHFNSDSDAVSNMN

-119 QKSGM
+119 EKSG
-124 IDKAAGVK
+124 ISDKTAGVK
-132 DMSDRYNITWEE
+132 DMSDRYNLTWEE

-159 SKDGSPVLT
+159 SKDGSPVLI

-189 ENSILNAKDVGDVCV
+189 ENSILNVEDVGNIDVGV
-204 GDKNIEEII
+204 II
-213 AGEYHFR
+213 GNDR
-220 ENGRNITGRGI
+220 VVTGKGI
-231 RVKLTDIS
+231 SVRLTDIT

-249 LYENYDTNL
+249 LYQNYDTNL
-258 DNENITITLGN
+258 DNENITITIGN

-316 DNKIVFSEKYPD
+316 DNRIVFSDKYPD

-333 FGFVQVN
+333 FGFVKVN

-438 GLPYSGYQKYPN
+438 GVPYAGYQSYYN
-450 LTSTEHANL
+450 LTPTE
-459 DRSYESVVKS
+459 RSYIIRTHESCVKS

-485 SKAFN
+485 SKAFS
-490 QDVNVFVPT
+490 QDVNVYVPT
-499 DTEGRELKLYNIT
+499 DTEGREVKLYNIT
-512 IADMQ
+512 IDDMQ
-517 VELCSI
+517 VELCSTA
-523 SELKESDMSGK
+523 ELNESDMTRT
-534 DNSEIFDK
+534 DNAKIFDE

-547 GPVLYMSDGSIV
+547 VPVFYMSDGSV
-559 KSDHENIMSTAQVS
+559 VETDHENIMSTAHVS

>member
-10 DEELSFLSA
+10 DEELSSLSA
-19 DDNMWTK
+19 DDDMWAK
-26 ILEKSDEALGERAD
+26 ILEKSDEVLDERAD

-79 SVLGVEYFQRKYKT
+79 SVMGVEYFQRKYKT

-100 GHFNSDSDAVSDMN
+100 GHFNSDSDAVSNMK

-119 QKSGM
+119 EKSG
-124 IDKAAGVK
+124 ISDKTAGVK
-132 DMSDRYNITWEE
+132 DMSDRYNLTWEE

-189 ENSILNAKDVGDVCV
+189 ENSILNVKEVGNIRI
-204 GDKNIEEII
+204 GDKYTEEII

-316 DNKIVFSEKYPD
+316 DNRIVFSDKYPD

-333 FGFVQVN
+333 FGFVQ
-340 HYNYSDTQFAISFVC
+340 SDLHNNTQFAISFVC

-386 GRIELLYDVNC
+386 GRIELLYDVNY

-438 GLPYSGYQKYPN
+438 GLPYSGYQKDPN
-450 LTSTEHANL
+450 LSSTEHSNL
-459 DRSYESVVKS
+459 IRTHESCVKS

-485 SKAFN
+485 SKAFS
-490 QDVNVFVPT
+490 QDVNVYVPT
-499 DTEGRELKLYNIT
+499 DTEGREVKLYNIT
-512 IADMQ
+512 IDDMQ
-517 VELCSI
+517 VELCSTA
-523 SELKESDMSGK
+523 ELNESDMTRT
-534 DNSEIFDK
+534 DNAKIFDE

-547 GPVLYMSDGSIV
+547 GPVFYMSDGSV
-559 KSDHENIMSTAQVS
+559 VETDHENIMSTAHVS

-588 NWSYD
+588 KWSYD
-593 ISGAVNTEN
+593 ISGVVNTDN

>member
-10 DEELSFLSA
+10 DEELSSLSA
-19 DDNMWTK
+19 DDDMWAK
-26 ILEKSDEALGERAD
+26 ILEKSDEVLDERAD

-79 SVLGVEYFQRKYKT
+79 SVMGVEYFQRKYKT

-100 GHFNSDSDAVSDMN
+100 GHFKSDSDAVSNMN

-119 QKSGM
+119 EKSG
-124 IDKAAGVK
+124 ISDKTAGVK
-132 DMSDRYNITWEE
+132 DMSDRYNLTWEE

-189 ENSILNAKDVGDVCV
+189 ENSILNVKEVGNIRI
-204 GDKNIEEII
+204 GDKYTEEII

-281 VKDSIGKLISS
+281 VKDSIGKVISS

-316 DNKIVFSEKYPD
+316 DNRIVFSDKYPD

-333 FGFVQVN
+333 FGFVQ
-340 HYNYSDTQFAISFVC
+340 SDLHNNTQFAISFVC

-386 GRIELLYDVNC
+386 GRIELLYDVNY

-438 GLPYSGYQKYPN
+438 GLPYSGYQKDPN
-450 LTSTEHANL
+450 LSSTEHSNL
-459 DRSYESVVKS
+459 IRTHESCVKS

-485 SKAFN
+485 SKAFS
-490 QDVNVFVPT
+490 QDVNVYVPT
-499 DTEGRELKLYNIT
+499 DTEGREVKLYNIT
-512 IADMQ
+512 IDDMQ
-517 VELCSI
+517 VELCSTA
-523 SELKESDMSGK
+523 ELNESDMTRT
-534 DNSEIFDK
+534 DNAKIFDE

-547 GPVLYMSDGSIV
+547 GPVFYMSDGSV
-559 KSDHENIMSTAQVS
+559 VETDHENIMSTAHVS

-588 NWSYD
+588 KWSYD
-593 ISGAVNTEN
+593 ISGVVNTDN

>member
-10 DEELSFLSA
+10 DEELSSLSA
-19 DDNMWTK
+19 DDDMWAK
-26 ILEKSDEALGERAD
+26 ILEKSDEVLDERAD

-79 SVLGVEYFQRKYKT
+79 SVMGVEYFQRKYKT

-124 IDKAAGVK
+124 TDKTAGVK
-132 DMSDRYNITWEE
+132 DMSDRYNLTWEE

-189 ENSILNAKDVGDVCV
+189 ENSILNVEDVGNIDVGV
-204 GDKNIEEII
+204 II
-213 AGEYHFR
+213 GNDR
-220 ENGRNITGRGI
+220 VVTGKGI
-231 RVKLTDIS
+231 SVRLTDIS

-249 LYENYDTNL
+249 LYQNYDTNL

-316 DNKIVFSEKYPD
+316 DNRIVFSDKYPD

-333 FGFVQVN
+333 FGFVQ
-340 HYNYSDTQFAISFVC
+340 SDLHNNTQFAISFVC

-386 GRIELLYDVNC
+386 GRIELLYDVNY

-438 GLPYSGYQKYPN
+438 GLPYSGYQKDPN
-450 LTSTEHANL
+450 LSSTEHSNL
-459 DRSYESVVKS
+459 IRTHESCVKS

-485 SKAFN
+485 SKAFS
-490 QDVNVFVPT
+490 QDVNVYVPT
-499 DTEGRELKLYNIT
+499 DTEGREVKLYNIT
-512 IADMQ
+512 IDDMQ
-517 VELCSI
+517 VELCSTA
-523 SELKESDMSGK
+523 ELNESDMTGT
-534 DNSEIFDK
+534 DNAKIFDE

-547 GPVLYMSDGSIV
+547 GPVFYMSDGSV
-559 KSDHENIMSTAQVS
+559 VETDHENIMSTAHVS

-588 NWSYD
+588 KWSYD
-593 ISGAVNTEN
+593 ISGVVNTDN

>member
-10 DEELSFLSA
+10 DEELSSLSA
-19 DDNMWTK
+19 DDDMWAK
-26 ILEKSDEALGERAD
+26 ILEKSDEVLDERAD

-79 SVLGVEYFQRKYKT
+79 SVMGVEYFQRKYKT

-100 GHFNSDSDAVSDMN
+100 GHFNSDSDAVSDMK

-119 QKSGM
+119 QKSG
-124 IDKAAGVK
+124 ISDKTAGVK
-132 DMSDRYNITWEE
+132 DMSDRYNLTWEE

-189 ENSILNAKDVGDVCV
+189 ENSILNAKEVGDIRV
-204 GDKNIEEII
+204 GDKNIDEII
-213 AGEYHFR
+213 TGEHHFR

-231 RVKLTDIS
+231 RVIVTDIS

-316 DNKIVFSEKYPD
+316 DNRIVFSDKYPD

-333 FGFVQVN
+333 FGFVQ
-340 HYNYSDTQFAISFVC
+340 SDLHNNTQFAISFVC

-402 NEYYR
+402 NDYYR

-438 GLPYSGYQKYPN
+438 GLPYLGYQKYPN
-450 LTSTEHANL
+450 LSSTEHSNL
-459 DRSYESVVKS
+459 IRTHESCVKS
-469 EIIPCEYS
+469 ETISCEYS
-477 ITFTNKVS
+477 ITFNNKVS
-485 SKAFN
+485 SKAFS
-490 QDVNVFVPT
+490 QDVNVYVPT
-499 DTEGRELKLYNIT
+499 DTEGREVKLYNIT

-517 VELCSI
+517 IELCSI
-523 SELKESDMSGK
+523 SELKESDMSGT

-547 GPVLYMSDGSIV
+547 GPVLYMSDGTIV
-559 KSDHENIMSTAQVS
+559 KSDHENIMSTANVS
-573 MSSIRRYDNEPFLYS
+573 MSGIRRYDNEPFLYS

>member
-10 DEELSFLSA
+10 DEELSSLSA
-19 DDNMWTK
+19 DDDMWAK
-26 ILEKSDEALGERAD
+26 ILEKSDEVLDERAD
-40 NLISREYFAKRG
+40 NLISREYFARRG

-79 SVLGVEYFQRKYKT
+79 SVMGVEYFQRKYKT

-100 GHFNSDSDAVSDMN
+100 GHFNSDSDAVSDMK

-119 QKSGM
+119 QKSG
-124 IDKAAGVK
+124 ISDKTAGVK
-132 DMSDRYNITWEE
+132 DMSDRYNLTWEE

-176 FTSIGFDKTEVKG
+176 FTSIGFDKTVVKG
-189 ENSILNAKDVGDVCV
+189 ENSILNVKEVGNIRI
-204 GDKNIEEII
+204 GDKYTEEII

-281 VKDSIGKLISS
+281 VKDSIGKVISS

-316 DNKIVFSEKYPD
+316 DNRIVFSDKYPD

-333 FGFVQVN
+333 FGFVQ
-340 HYNYSDTQFAISFVC
+340 SDLHNNTQFAISFVC
-355 DEASKNDFK
+355 DGASKNDFK

-386 GRIELLYDVNC
+386 GRIELLYDVNY

-438 GLPYSGYQKYPN
+438 GLPYSGYQKDPN
-450 LTSTEHANL
+450 LSSTEHSNL
-459 DRSYESVVKS
+459 IRTHESCVKS

-485 SKAFN
+485 SKAFS
-490 QDVNVFVPT
+490 QDVNVYVPT
-499 DTEGRELKLYNIT
+499 DTEGREVKLYNIT
-512 IADMQ
+512 IDDMQ
-517 VELCSI
+517 VELCSTA
-523 SELKESDMSGK
+523 ELNESDMTRT
-534 DNSEIFDK
+534 DNAKIFDE

-547 GPVLYMSDGSIV
+547 GPVFYMSDGSV
-559 KSDHENIMSTAQVS
+559 VETDHENIMSTAHVS
-573 MSSIRRYDNEPFLYS
+573 MSSIRRYNNEPFLYS
-588 NWSYD
+588 KWSYD
-593 ISGAVNTEN
+593 ISGVVNTDN

>member
-10 DEELSFLSA
+10 DEELSSLSA
-19 DDNMWTK
+19 DDDMWAK
-26 ILEKSDEALGERAD
+26 ILEKSDEVLDERAD

-79 SVLGVEYFQRKYKT
+79 SVMGVEYFQRKYKT

-100 GHFNSDSDAVSDMN
+100 GHFNSDSDAVSNMK

-119 QKSGM
+119 QKSG
-124 IDKAAGVK
+124 ISDKTAGVK
-132 DMSDRYNITWEE
+132 DMSDRYNLTWEE

-189 ENSILNAKDVGDVCV
+189 ENSILNVKEVGNIRI
-204 GDKNIEEII
+204 GDKYTEEII

-281 VKDSIGKLISS
+281 VKDSIGKVISS

-316 DNKIVFSEKYPD
+316 DNRIVFSDKYPD

-333 FGFVQVN
+333 FGFVQ
-340 HYNYSDTQFAISFVC
+340 SDLHNNTQFAISFVC

-386 GRIELLYDVNC
+386 GRIELLYDVNY

-438 GLPYSGYQKYPN
+438 GLPYSGYQKDPN
-450 LTSTEHANL
+450 LSSTEHSNL
-459 DRSYESVVKS
+459 IRTHESCVKS

-485 SKAFN
+485 SKAFS
-490 QDVNVFVPT
+490 QDVNVYVPT
-499 DTEGRELKLYNIT
+499 DTEGREVKLYNIT
-512 IADMQ
+512 IDDMQ
-517 VELCSI
+517 VELCSTA
-523 SELKESDMSGK
+523 ELNESDMTRT
-534 DNSEIFDK
+534 DNAKIFDE

-547 GPVLYMSDGSIV
+547 GPVFYMSDGSV
-559 KSDHENIMSTAQVS
+559 VETDHENIMSTAHVS

-588 NWSYD
+588 KWSYD
-593 ISGAVNTEN
+593 ISGVVNTDN

>member
-10 DEELSFLSA
+10 DEELSSLSA
-19 DDNMWTK
+19 DDDMWAK
-26 ILEKSDEALGERAD
+26 ILEKSDEVLDERAD

-79 SVLGVEYFQRKYKT
+79 SVMGVEYFQRKYKT

-100 GHFNSDSDAVSDMN
+100 GHFNSDSDAVSNMK

-119 QKSGM
+119 EKSG
-124 IDKAAGVK
+124 ISDKTAGVK
-132 DMSDRYNITWEE
+132 DMSDRYNLTWEE

-189 ENSILNAKDVGDVCV
+189 ENSILNVKEVGNIRI
-204 GDKNIEEII
+204 GDKYTEEII

-281 VKDSIGKLISS
+281 VKDSIGKVISS

-316 DNKIVFSEKYPD
+316 DNRIVFSDKYPD

-333 FGFVQVN
+333 FGFVQ
-340 HYNYSDTQFAISFVC
+340 SDLHNNTQFAISFVC

-386 GRIELLYDVNC
+386 GRIELLYDVNY

-438 GLPYSGYQKYPN
+438 GLPYSGYQKDPN
-450 LTSTEHANL
+450 LSSTEHSNL
-459 DRSYESVVKS
+459 IRTHESCVKS

-485 SKAFN
+485 SKAFS

-499 DTEGRELKLYNIT
+499 DTEGREVKLYNIT
-512 IADMQ
+512 IDDMQ
-517 VELCSI
+517 VELCSTA
-523 SELKESDMSGK
+523 ELNESDMTRT
-534 DNSEIFDK
+534 DNAKIFDE

-547 GPVLYMSDGSIV
+547 GPVFYMSDGSV
-559 KSDHENIMSTAQVS
+559 VETDHENIMSTAHVS

-588 NWSYD
+588 KWSYD
-593 ISGAVNTEN
+593 ISGVVNTDN

>member
-40 NLISREYFAKRG
+40 NLISRKYFAKRG

-72 LMVLSVA
+72 IMVLSVA

-124 IDKAAGVK
+124 TDKTAGVK

-189 ENSILNAKDVGDVCV
+189 ENSILNVKDVGNIDVGV
-204 GDKNIEEII
+204 II
-213 AGEYHFR
+213 GNDR
-220 ENGRNITGRGI
+220 VVTGKGI
-231 RVKLTDIS
+231 SVRLTDIS

-249 LYENYDTNL
+249 LYQNYDTNL

-302 GIEDGMYKGYLPKG
+302 GIDHHAMYKGYLPKG
-316 DNKIVFSEKYPD
+316 DNRIAFSDKYPD

-333 FGFVQVN
+333 FGFVQN
-340 HYNYSDTQFAISFVC
+340 NLQDRNNTQFVISFVC

-386 GRIELLYDVNC
+386 GRIELLYDVNF
-397 DESYV
+397 DKSYE

-407 TKKDKDTD
+407 TQKDKITN
-415 NNIYDTTMEHLEHL
+415 NNIIDTTMEHLEHL
-429 YLKKNVNYA
+429 YIKKNVNYA
-438 GLPYSGYQKYPN
+438 GVPYAGYQSYYN
-450 LTSTEHANL
+450 LTPTE
-459 DRSYESVVKS
+459 RSNIIRTHESCVKS
-469 EIIPCEYS
+469 ETIPCEYS
-477 ITFTNKVS
+477 IAYTNKVS
-485 SKAFN
+485 SKAFS
-490 QDVNVFVPT
+490 QDVDVVVPT
-499 DTEGRELKLYNIT
+499 DTEGRELKLFSIT

-517 VELCSI
+517 IQLRS
-523 SELKESDMSGK
+523 SAELKESDKTRKDYSGLY
-534 DNSEIFDK
+534 DEYD
-542 YYIYD
+542 IYD
-547 GPVLYMSDGSIV
+547 GPTLYMSDGSIV
-559 KSDHENIMSTAQVS
+559 KTERENSISTERMNAGMIDCNNYTVES
-573 MSSIRRYDNEPFLYS
+573 YL
-588 NWSYD
+588 SYD
-593 ISGAVNTEN
+593 ISVAVNTEN

>member
-10 DEELSFLSA
+10 DEELSSLSA
-19 DDNMWTK
+19 DDDMWAK
-26 ILEKSDEALGERAD
+26 ILEKSDEVLDERAD

-79 SVLGVEYFQRKYKT
+79 SVMGVEYFQRKYKT

-100 GHFNSDSDAVSDMN
+100 GHFNSDSDAVSDMK

-119 QKSGM
+119 QKSG
-124 IDKAAGVK
+124 ISDKTAGVK
-132 DMSDRYNITWEE
+132 DMSDRYNLTWEE

-176 FTSIGFDKTEVKG
+176 FTSIGFGKIVVEG
-189 ENSILNAKDVGDVCV
+189 ENPLINVEDMDYMIVRYEDGKQ
-204 GDKNIEEII
+204 
-213 AGEYHFR
+213 YT
-220 ENGRNITGRGI
+220 TGKGI
-231 RVKLTDIS
+231 RVLMTDMS
-239 DDLSRLELEL
+239 DDMSRLEFEV
-249 LYENYDTNL
+249 LYENYDTEL
-258 DNENITITLGN
+258 DNQKMSIKLENLT
-269 LISDYYEFEDMG
+269 SDYYEFEDMG
-281 VKDSIGKLISS
+281 AKESIGKLISS

-302 GIEDGMYKGYLPKG
+302 GFDGNYLYKGFLPKG
-316 DNKIVFSEKYPD
+316 DNRITFSDKYPD

-333 FGFVQVN
+333 FGFVQCGEFN
-340 HYNYSDTQFAISFVC
+340 NKQFVISFVC

-364 QLAMQSDI
+364 QLVMQSDI
-372 TGYDVCTKI
+372 TGYDVCRRI

-386 GRIELLYDVNC
+386 GRIELLYDVNG
-397 DESYV
+397 DEAYM
-402 NEYYR
+402 NEHYR
-407 TKKDKDTD
+407 TKKDKDTN
-415 NNIYDTTMEHLEHL
+415 NNIIDTDMEHLEHL
-429 YLKKNVNYA
+429 FLKKNVNYA
-438 GLPYSGYQKYPN
+438 GLPYAGYKENPN
-450 LTSTEHANL
+450 LTPTEHSNL
-459 DRSYESVVKS
+459 TRSYDSRVKS

-485 SKAFN
+485 SQAFE
-490 QDVNVFVPT
+490 QDVDAIVPT
-499 DTEGRELKLYNIT
+499 VTSGADIKVNNVK

-517 VELCSI
+517 ISFSATVEL
-523 SELKESDMSGK
+523 EEYNKRGPDA
-534 DNSEIFDK
+534 FD
-542 YYIYD
+542 IYD
-547 GPVLYMSDGSIV
+547 GPVLYLSDGGTI
-559 KSDHENIMSTAQVS
+559 KTQQNNFLSTQRGVMIGLVESEVVA
-573 MSSIRRYDNEPFLYS
+573 YY
-588 NWSYD
+588 SYD

-608 NGVTIWEK
+608 NNTVIWEK

>member
-10 DEELSFLSA
+10 DEELSSLSA
-19 DDNMWTK
+19 DDDMWAK
-26 ILEKSDEALGERAD
+26 ILEKSDEVLDERAD
-40 NLISREYFAKRG
+40 NLISREYFARRG

-79 SVLGVEYFQRKYKT
+79 SVMGVEYFQRKYKT

-100 GHFNSDSDAVSDMN
+100 GHFNSDSDAVSDMK

-119 QKSGM
+119 QKSG
-124 IDKAAGVK
+124 ISDKTAGVK
-132 DMSDRYNITWEE
+132 DMSDRYNLTWEE

-189 ENSILNAKDVGDVCV
+189 ENSILNVKEVGNIRI
-204 GDKNIEEII
+204 GDKYTEEII

-281 VKDSIGKLISS
+281 VKDSIGKVISS

-316 DNKIVFSEKYPD
+316 DNRIVFSDKYPD

-333 FGFVQVN
+333 FGFVQ
-340 HYNYSDTQFAISFVC
+340 SDLHNNTQFAISFVC
-355 DEASKNDFK
+355 DGASKNDFK

-386 GRIELLYDVNC
+386 GRIELLYDVNY

-438 GLPYSGYQKYPN
+438 GLPYSGYQKDPN
-450 LTSTEHANL
+450 LSSTEHSNL
-459 DRSYESVVKS
+459 IRTHESCVKS

-485 SKAFN
+485 SKAFS
-490 QDVNVFVPT
+490 QDVNVYVPT
-499 DTEGRELKLYNIT
+499 DTEGREVKLYNIT
-512 IADMQ
+512 IDDMQ
-517 VELCSI
+517 VELCSTA
-523 SELKESDMSGK
+523 ELNESDMTRT
-534 DNSEIFDK
+534 DNAKIFDE

-547 GPVLYMSDGSIV
+547 GPVFYMSDGSV
-559 KSDHENIMSTAQVS
+559 VETDHENIMSTAHVS
-573 MSSIRRYDNEPFLYS
+573 MSSIRRYNNEPFLYS
-588 NWSYD
+588 KWSYD
-593 ISGAVNTEN
+593 ISGVVNTDN

>member
-10 DEELSFLSA
+10 DEELSSLSA
-19 DDNMWTK
+19 DDDMWAK
-26 ILEKSDEALGERAD
+26 ILEKSDEVLGKRTD
-40 NLISREYFAKRG
+40 NLISREYFARRG

-100 GHFNSDSDAVSDMN
+100 GHFKSDSDAVSNMN

-119 QKSGM
+119 EKSG
-124 IDKAAGVK
+124 ISDKTAGVK

-189 ENSILNAKDVGDVCV
+189 ENSILNVEDVG
-204 GDKNIEEII
+204 NIDIGVVI
-213 AGEYHFR
+213 GNDR
-220 ENGRNITGRGI
+220 VVTGKGI
-231 RVKLTDIS
+231 SVRLTDIT

-249 LYENYDTNL
+249 LYQNYDTNL
-258 DNENITITLGN
+258 DNENITITIGN

-302 GIEDGMYKGYLPKG
+302 GIDHHGMYKGYLPKG
-316 DNKIVFSEKYPD
+316 DNRIVISDKYPD

-333 FGFVQVN
+333 FGFVQN
-340 HYNYSDTQFAISFVC
+340 NLQDRNNIQFAISFVC
-355 DEASKNDFK
+355 DEASKDDFK

-386 GRIELLYDVNC
+386 GRIELLYDVNS
-397 DESYV
+397 DESYL
-402 NEYYR
+402 NEHYKSKR
-407 TKKDKDTD
+407 DKNTD
-415 NNIYDTTMEHLEHL
+415 NNIIDTTMEHLEHL

-438 GLPYSGYQKYPN
+438 GVPYAGYQSYYN
-450 LTSTEHANL
+450 LTPTE
-459 DRSYESVVKS
+459 RSNIIRIHESCVKS
-469 EIIPCEYS
+469 ETIPCEYS

-485 SKAFN
+485 SKAFS
-490 QDVNVFVPT
+490 QDVDVVVPT
-499 DTEGRELKLYNIT
+499 DTEGRELKLFSIT

-517 VELCSI
+517 IELRS
-523 SELKESDMSGK
+523 SAELKESDKTRKDYSGLY
-534 DNSEIFDK
+534 DEYD
-542 YYIYD
+542 IYK
-547 GPVLYMSDGSIV
+547 GPILYMSDGSIV
-559 KSDHENIMSTAQVS
+559 KTESDNSISTERLNGGMIDWNNYTVES
-573 MSSIRRYDNEPFLYS
+573 YL
-588 NWSYD
+588 SYD
-593 ISGAVNTEN
+593 IAGAVNTEN

>member
-10 DEELSFLSA
+10 DEELSSLSA
-19 DDNMWTK
+19 DDEMWAK

-40 NLISREYFAKRG
+40 NLISREYFARRG

-60 KTIVKVS
+60 KTVVKVS

-189 ENSILNAKDVGDVCV
+189 ENSILNAKDVGNIDVGV
-204 GDKNIEEII
+204 II
-213 AGEYHFR
+213 GNDR
-220 ENGRNITGRGI
+220 VVTGKGI
-231 RVKLTDIS
+231 SVRLTDIS

-249 LYENYDTNL
+249 LYQNYDTNL

-302 GIEDGMYKGYLPKG
+302 GIDHHAMYKGYLPKG
-316 DNKIVFSEKYPD
+316 DNRIAFSDKYPD

-333 FGFVQVN
+333 FGFVQN
-340 HYNYSDTQFAISFVC
+340 NLQDRNNTQFVISFVC

-386 GRIELLYDVNC
+386 GRIELLYDVNF
-397 DESYV
+397 DKSYE

-407 TKKDKDTD
+407 TQKDKITN
-415 NNIYDTTMEHLEHL
+415 NNITDTTMEHLEHL

-438 GLPYSGYQKYPN
+438 GVPYAGYQSYYN
-450 LTSTEHANL
+450 LTPTE
-459 DRSYESVVKS
+459 RSNIIRTHESCVKS
-469 EIIPCEYS
+469 ETIPCEYS
-477 ITFTNKVS
+477 IAYTNKVS
-485 SKAFN
+485 SKAFS
-490 QDVNVFVPT
+490 QDVDVVVPT
-499 DTEGRELKLYNIT
+499 DTEGRELKLFSIT

-517 VELCSI
+517 IQLRS
-523 SELKESDMSGK
+523 SAELKESDKTRKDYSGLY
-534 DNSEIFDK
+534 DEYD
-542 YYIYD
+542 IYD
-547 GPVLYMSDGSIV
+547 GPTLYMSDGSIV
-559 KSDHENIMSTAQVS
+559 KTERENSISTERMNAGMIDCNNYTVES
-573 MSSIRRYDNEPFLYS
+573 YL
-588 NWSYD
+588 SYD
-593 ISGAVNTEN
+593 ISVAVNTEN

>member
-10 DEELSFLSA
+10 DEELSSLSA
-19 DDNMWTK
+19 DDDMWAK
-26 ILEKSDEALGERAD
+26 ILEKSDEVLDERAD
-40 NLISREYFAKRG
+40 NLISREYFVRRG

-100 GHFNSDSDAVSDMN
+100 GHFKSDSDAVSNMN

-119 QKSGM
+119 EKSG
-124 IDKAAGVK
+124 ISDKTAGVK

-189 ENSILNAKDVGDVCV
+189 ENSILNVEDVG
-204 GDKNIEEII
+204 NIDIGVVI
-213 AGEYHFR
+213 GNDR
-220 ENGRNITGRGI
+220 VVTGKGI
-231 RVKLTDIS
+231 SVRLTDIT

-249 LYENYDTNL
+249 LYQNYDTNL
-258 DNENITITLGN
+258 DNENITITIGN

-302 GIEDGMYKGYLPKG
+302 GIDHHGMYKGYLPKG
-316 DNKIVFSEKYPD
+316 DNRIVISDKYPD

-333 FGFVQVN
+333 FGFVQN
-340 HYNYSDTQFAISFVC
+340 NLQDRNNIQFAISFVC

-386 GRIELLYDVNC
+386 GRIELLNDVNC
-397 DESYV
+397 DESYL
-402 NEYYR
+402 NEHYKSKR
-407 TKKDKDTD
+407 DKNTD
-415 NNIYDTTMEHLEHL
+415 NNIIDTTMEHLEHL

-438 GLPYSGYQKYPN
+438 GVPYAGYQSYYN
-450 LTSTEHANL
+450 LTPTE
-459 DRSYESVVKS
+459 RSNIIRTHESCVKS
-469 EIIPCEYS
+469 ETIPCEYS

-485 SKAFN
+485 SKAFS
-490 QDVNVFVPT
+490 QDVDVVVPT
-499 DTEGRELKLYNIT
+499 DTEGRELKLFRIT

-517 VELCSI
+517 IQLRS
-523 SELKESDMSGK
+523 SAELKESDKTRKDYSGLLY
-534 DNSEIFDK
+534 DEYD
-542 YYIYD
+542 IYK
-547 GPVLYMSDGSIV
+547 GPILYMSDGSIV
-559 KSDHENIMSTAQVS
+559 KTESDNSISTERLNGGMIDWNNYTVES
-573 MSSIRRYDNEPFLYS
+573 YL
-588 NWSYD
+588 SYD

>member
-10 DEELSFLSA
+10 DEELSSLSA
-19 DDNMWTK
+19 DDDMWAK
-26 ILEKSDEALGERAD
+26 ILEKSDEVLDERAD

-79 SVLGVEYFQRKYKT
+79 SVMGVEYFQRKYKT

-100 GHFNSDSDAVSDMN
+100 GHFNSDSDAVSNMN

-119 QKSGM
+119 EKSG
-124 IDKAAGVK
+124 ISDKTAGVK
-132 DMSDRYNITWEE
+132 DMSDRYNLTWEE

-159 SKDGSPVLT
+159 SKDGSPVLI

-189 ENSILNAKDVGDVCV
+189 ENSILNVEDVGNIDVGV
-204 GDKNIEEII
+204 II
-213 AGEYHFR
+213 GNDR
-220 ENGRNITGRGI
+220 VVTGKGI
-231 RVKLTDIS
+231 SVRLTDIS

-249 LYENYDTNL
+249 LYQNYDTNL

-302 GIEDGMYKGYLPKG
+302 GIDHHAMYKGYLPKG
-316 DNKIVFSEKYPD
+316 DNRIAFSDKYPN

-333 FGFVQVN
+333 FGFVQN
-340 HYNYSDTQFAISFVC
+340 NLQDRNNTQFVISFVC
-355 DEASKNDFK
+355 DEASKDDFK

-386 GRIELLYDVNC
+386 GRIELLYDVNY
-397 DESYV
+397 DTSYA
-402 NEYYR
+402 NEHYR
-407 TKKDKDTD
+407 TQKDKITN
-415 NNIYDTTMEHLEHL
+415 NNIIDTTMEHLEHL

-438 GLPYSGYQKYPN
+438 GVPYAGYQSYYN
-450 LTSTEHANL
+450 LTPTE
-459 DRSYESVVKS
+459 RSNIIRTYDSCVKS
-469 EIIPCEYS
+469 ETIPCEYS

-485 SKAFN
+485 SKAFS
-490 QDVNVFVPT
+490 QDVDVVVPT
-499 DTEGRELKLYNIT
+499 DTEGRELKLFSIT

-517 VELCSI
+517 IQLRS
-523 SELKESDMSGK
+523 SAELKESDKTKKDYSGLY
-534 DNSEIFDK
+534 DEYD
-542 YYIYD
+542 IYD
-547 GPVLYMSDGSIV
+547 GPTLYMSDGSIV
-559 KSDHENIMSTAQVS
+559 KTERENSISTERMNAGMIDCNNYTVES
-573 MSSIRRYDNEPFLYS
+573 YL
-588 NWSYD
+588 SYD

>member
-19 DDNMWTK
+19 DDEMWAK
-26 ILEKSDEALGERAD
+26 ILEKSDETLGERTD

-60 KTIVKVS
+60 KTVVKVS

-79 SVLGVEYFQRKYKT
+79 SVMGVEYFQRKYKT

-100 GHFNSDSDAVSDMN
+100 GHFNSDSDAVSNMK

-119 QKSGM
+119 EKSG
-124 IDKAAGVK
+124 ISDKTAGVK
-132 DMSDRYNITWEE
+132 DMSDRYNLTWEE

-189 ENSILNAKDVGDVCV
+189 ENSILNVEDVG
-204 GDKNIEEII
+204 NIDIGVVI
-213 AGEYHFR
+213 GNDR
-220 ENGRNITGRGI
+220 VVTGKGI
-231 RVKLTDIS
+231 SVRLTDIT

-249 LYENYDTNL
+249 LYQNYDTNL
-258 DNENITITLGN
+258 DNENITITIGN

-281 VKDSIGKLISS
+281 VKDSIGKVISS

-316 DNKIVFSEKYPD
+316 DNRIVFSDKYPD

-333 FGFVQVN
+333 FGFVQ
-340 HYNYSDTQFAISFVC
+340 SDLHNNTQFAISFVC
-355 DEASKNDFK
+355 DGASKNDFK

-386 GRIELLYDVNC
+386 GRIELLYDVNY

-438 GLPYSGYQKYPN
+438 GLPYSGYQKDPN
-450 LTSTEHANL
+450 LSSTEHSNL
-459 DRSYESVVKS
+459 IRTHESCVKS

-485 SKAFN
+485 SKAFS
-490 QDVNVFVPT
+490 QDVNVYVPT
-499 DTEGRELKLYNIT
+499 DTEGREVKLYNIT
-512 IADMQ
+512 IDDMQ
-517 VELCSI
+517 VELCSTA
-523 SELKESDMSGK
+523 ELNESDMTRT
-534 DNSEIFDK
+534 DNAKIFDE

-547 GPVLYMSDGSIV
+547 GPVFYMSDGSV
-559 KSDHENIMSTAQVS
+559 VETDHENIMSTAHVS
-573 MSSIRRYDNEPFLYS
+573 MSSIRRYNNEPFLYS
-588 NWSYD
+588 KWSYD
-593 ISGAVNTEN
+593 ISGVVNTDN